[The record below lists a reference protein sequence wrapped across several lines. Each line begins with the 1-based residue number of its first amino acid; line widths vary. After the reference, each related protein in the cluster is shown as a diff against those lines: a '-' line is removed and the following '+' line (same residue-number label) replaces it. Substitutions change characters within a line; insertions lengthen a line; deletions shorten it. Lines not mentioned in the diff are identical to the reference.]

1 MPRYVVLMNLTQQGV
16 KNIKEAPAR
25 VEEARKALEAA
36 GGKLLDF
43 YLTMGPYDYV
53 AITEGPSDEAAMVQL
68 FGLGAAGNVRTTTL
82 KAFTLDEFTKLLEKL
97 P

>member
-1 MPRYVVLMNLTQQGV
+1 MPKYVILMNLTEQGV
-16 KNIKEAPAR
+16 ATVKEAPDR
-25 VEEARKALEAA
+25 VEEAREALEAA
-36 GGKLLDF
+36 GGKLIDF

-53 AITEGPSDEAAMVQL
+53 VVAEGPSDEVALLQL

-82 KAFTLDEFTKLLEKL
+82 KAFTLEEYKELVTKL